1 MGLLSHLFFPWGIIL
16 QALAILHFIRRR
28 PDTYWIF
35 VILFLGPLGA
45 LIYLLIEAA
54 PDLNFLSRQ
63 SARGFSRRKRIR
75 ELEALVQVNTAVGNF
90 EELGD
95 LYMDEGRLPQARA
108 AFDKSIAAGDRTQRP
123 GGLRDSAA
131 SSNIDPFY
139 KRGACAVLM
148 GDAAAAISDLERVVA
163 QDPAYDFHRA
173 QGLLAQAYALTNQ
186 KEKAEALFRQA
197 TQTSTMSETYLHF
210 ASLLASEGRNTEA
223 REWARKVLE
232 KAPAM
237 PVYLR
242 RRERP
247 WFSQARKF
255 LKHLPA

>member
-45 LIYLLIEAA
+45 LIYLCVEAA

-75 ELEALVQVNTAVGNF
+75 ELEALVQVNSAVGNF

-108 AFDKSIAAGDRTQRP
+108 AFDKSIA
-123 GGLRDSAA
+123 GGSTTL
-131 SSNIDPFY
+131 DPFY
-139 KRGACAVLM
+139 KRGACAVLT
-148 GDAAAAISDLERVVA
+148 GDAAAAIPDLEYVVA
-163 QDPAYDFHRA
+163 KDPTWDFHRA
-173 QGLLAQAYALTNQ
+173 QGLLAHAYALIGQ
-186 KEKAEALFRQA
+186 KKNAEALFRQA
-197 TQTSTMSETYLHF
+197 TVTSTMSETYLNF
-210 ASLLASEGRNTEA
+210 AELLASENRNAEA
-223 REWARKVLE
+223 REWARKILE

-237 PVYLR
+237 PAYLR

-247 WFSQARKF
+247 WFRKARKF
-255 LKHLPA
+255 LKRVPA